1 MPFFILIFAL
11 FIAGYVGRS
20 VFRRMRLKGH
30 GKFFSELIGAMV
42 GFSVFFCVFGGLM
55 HFVKESH
62 PSSPE
67 EAIVAPQKNSLDE
80 LPSSKKA
87 DLEKTEA
94 ATALEASSAPQKQT
108 ESIPVEPLLDYDSK
122 TFQKRFNQAAKTSKS
137 NLRCESLNL
146 ETGAVN
152 DSFIASVTENIAL
165 IGSIDKKTQQLQS
178 VTMIAQ
184 GDGSIHS
191 GANIML
197 GIGQLIMATAPE
209 LDAKGRGQLLKD
221 MGLTP
226 ENLKDGKEGRHV
238 IGNKKFFF
246 SMSDLIGLWFGVEA
260 VEPKGKP

>member
-1 MPFFILIFAL
+1 MLPLLILVSGLLLAL
-11 FIAGYVGRS
+11 YVGRFI
-20 VFRRMRLKGH
+20 FRRLRLKGR
-30 GKFFSELIGAMV
+30 GKILSGLIAVIVGSFIFFVYVGSLANVAMLKEEGPSLSKDAVLDSQEISSETKPVDVTL
-42 GFSVFFCVFGGLM
+42 
-55 HFVKESH
+55 
-62 PSSPE
+62 PE
-67 EAIVAPQKNSLDE
+67 EPQEEVQDE
-80 LPSSKKA
+80 
-87 DLEKTEA
+87 
-94 ATALEASSAPQKQT
+94 SA
-108 ESIPVEPLLDYDSK
+108 VPLLGCDSK
-122 TFQKRFNQAAKTSKS
+122 TFQKNFNQAAKTFKS
-137 NLRCESLNL
+137 NLRCETLKL

-184 GDGSIHS
+184 GDGTIHS

-226 ENLKDGKEGRHV
+226 ENLKDGKDGRHV

>member
-1 MPFFILIFAL
+1 MNLWSLCLAAILKHS
-11 FIAGYVGRS
+11 R
-20 VFRRMRLKGH
+20 
-30 GKFFSELIGAMV
+30 
-42 GFSVFFCVFGGLM
+42 
-55 HFVKESH
+55 
-62 PSSPE
+62 
-67 EAIVAPQKNSLDE
+67 KNSIKL
-80 LPSSKKA
+80 
-87 DLEKTEA
+87 
-94 ATALEASSAPQKQT
+94 Q
-108 ESIPVEPLLDYDSK
+108 K
-122 TFQKRFNQAAKTSKS
+122 TFKS
-137 NLRCESLNL
+137 NLRCETLKL

-184 GDGSIHS
+184 GDGTMHS

-226 ENLKDGKEGRHV
+226 ENLEDGKEGRHV

>member
-1 MPFFILIFAL
+1 MLPLLILVSGLLLAL
-11 FIAGYVGRS
+11 YVGRFI
-20 VFRRMRLKGH
+20 FRRLRLKGR
-30 GKFFSELIGAMV
+30 GKFLSGFIAVIV
-42 GFSVFFCVFGGLM
+42 GPFVFFVYVGSLANVAM
-55 HFVKESH
+55 LKEQG
-62 PSSPE
+62 PSLSKDAVLDSQKVSSETKPADVTILDLPE
-67 EAIVAPQKNSLDE
+67 EPQEEVQDE
-80 LPSSKKA
+80 S
-87 DLEKTEA
+87 
-94 ATALEASSAPQKQT
+94 
-108 ESIPVEPLLDYDSK
+108 VVPLLGCDSK
-122 TFQKRFNQAAKTSKS
+122 TFQKKFNQAAKTFKS
-137 NLRCESLNL
+137 NLRCETLKL

-184 GDGSIHS
+184 GDGTMHS

-226 ENLKDGKEGRHV
+226 ENLEDGKEGRHV